1 MKKLI
6 IILSFLFILCTWVTL
21 KMEPLRYIARRIR
34 PTNLHNDPA
43 SLRFDDNNSFT
54 IVQFADLH
62 FRDPADSDLKSTK
75 VMFDILRFE
84 PKIDFA
90 VFSGDQ
96 VYGFACE
103 NVKDIFIAWIKTLR
117 PAAHNKIPFATIFGN
132 HDDQPTNFGPVVWY
146 EYVKLILILF
156 LVCII
161 VVSNTVGKKSR
172 QFKILSMAVVCA
184 ASWILFQVNPSTLVR
199 ISIVSFENYRFPAL
213 SKTQRGP
220 SFLHGVSNFYIPV
233 FTENKTV
240 IMFFLDS
247 GGGRIPELLL
257 QDQIDW
263 VKTISAQ
270 YSFPDSILFFHIP
283 SKEFSYIDKYKC
295 IGTEEKET
303 PSQFGGD
310 TESPMNDLA
319 LTGTR
324 AVFTGHDHGN
334 SWCCIPKTRTT
345 LLKMPTLCYGRH
357 TGYGGYGRQKR
368 GARIIQLESNKTMFK
383 IKTWLRMED
392 GSVDMQGYIY

>member
-1 MKKLI
+1 MKKLAI
-6 IILSFLFILCTWVTL
+6 LLSFLFILCTWVTL
-21 KMEPLRYIARRIR
+21 KMEPLRYIARQIH
-34 PTNLHNDPA
+34 PTNLQNDPS
-43 SLRFDDNNSFT
+43 SLRFDGNNSFT

-75 VMFDILRFE
+75 VMLDIIQFE

-103 NVKDIFIAWIKTLR
+103 YVRDIFISWIKTLT
-117 PAAHNKIPFATIFGN
+117 PAANHKIPFATIFGN

-146 EYVKLILILF
+146 EYVKLFLILLLACILI
-156 LVCII
+156 
-161 VVSNTVGKKSR
+161 SNITGIKSR
-172 QFKILSMAVVCA
+172 QFKILSLAVLCA
-184 ASWILFQVNPSTLVR
+184 GVWILFQVNPSTLVR
-199 ISIVSFENYRFPAL
+199 TSIVSYENHWFPTL

-220 SFLHGVSNFYIPV
+220 SFLHGVSNFYLPV
-233 FTENKTV
+233 FNKNKTV
-240 IMFFLDS
+240 LMFFLDS

-257 QDQIDW
+257 QNQIDW
-263 VKTISAQ
+263 VKTISSQ
-270 YSFPDSILFFHIP
+270 YNFPDSILFFHIP
-283 SKEFSYIDKYKC
+283 SKEFSYVDKFKC
-295 IGTEEKET
+295 MGKEESDT
-303 PSQFGGD
+303 PSQFESD

-319 LTGTR
+319 LAGIR

-334 SWCCIPKTRTT
+334 SWCCVSKTRTT

-368 GARIIQLESNKTMFK
+368 GARIIQLESNKSMFK

-392 GSVDMQGYIY
+392 GSVDMQGYIH